1 MFLHFR
7 TAFMHDSVIRYGQTN
22 IVNLVSSFSGLVSDR
37 AQGNKA
43 KNYGKKMLGGCFR
56 NVKCKTYLAVSVVIF
71 IFRWVRVWKFNI
83 AMLSKE
89 WFVYFRKRQPVL
101 QVAR

>member
-43 KNYGKKMLGGCFR
+43 KNYGKKCL
-56 NVKCKTYLAVSVVIF
+56 VDV
-71 IFRWVRVWKFNI
+71 
-83 AMLSKE
+83 
-89 WFVYFRKRQPVL
+89 FVT
-101 QVAR
+101 